1 LTCVER
7 PVAVKKEVN
16 TNAPAKV
23 QKSVSDRVQVRKATA
38 AAMKA
43 KKWVQ
48 VGATRKQ

>member
-7 PVAVKKEVN
+7 PVTIKKEAN
-16 TNAPAKV
+16 TNVTKV
-23 QKSVSDRVQVRKATA
+23 QKSVSVRVQVRKATA
-38 AAMKA
+38 AAMKS